1 MNKNEK
7 VNELA
12 KFFQNVTVFEDD
24 KITEVKKND
33 GGKIVTIEHDIKNF
47 DDFENFINN
56 VFDSFKS

>member
-7 VNELA
+7 INELA

-24 KITEVKKND
+24 KVTEVKKND

-47 DDFENFINN
+47 NDFENFINN
-56 VFDSFKS
+56 VLDSFKS

>member
-12 KFFQNVTVFEDD
+12 KFFKTVTVFEDD
-24 KITEVKKND
+24 KVTEYEKKD
-33 GGKIVTIEHDIKNF
+33 GGKVVEIEHDIKNI
-47 DDFENFINN
+47 DDFQNFINN

>member
-12 KFFQNVTVFEDD
+12 KFFKTVTVFEDD
-24 KITEVKKND
+24 KVTKYEKKD
-33 GGKIVTIEHDIKNF
+33 GGKVVEIEHDIKNI
-47 DDFENFINN
+47 DDFQNFINN